1 MKNNYDKM
9 TNNTINKYDQE
20 IPPREGFI
28 FYRTFYEA
36 LSSMK
41 PRAQL
46 RLYNAIMKYSFEGVI
61 PTDLNDEMERVFI
74 LIRPQLDAN
83 ERKRQKK
90 YKEKMSRE
98 NFFEESNEFSEKT
111 EIHDD
116 SIIQITNDI
125 EYK

>member
-46 RLYNAIMKYSFEGVI
+46 HLYDAIMKYSFEGVI

-74 LIRPQLDAN
+74 LIKPQLDAN

-90 YKEKMSRE
+90 YKEKISRE
-98 NFFEESNEFSEKT
+98 NFFEDSNEFSEKN
-111 EIHDD
+111 EIYDD
-116 SIIQITNDI
+116 SIIQIANDI

>member
-46 RLYNAIMKYSFEGVI
+46 RLYDAIMKYSFEGVI

-74 LIRPQLDAN
+74 LIKPQLDAN

-90 YKEKMSRE
+90 YKEKISRE
-98 NFFEESNEFSEKT
+98 NFFEDSNEFSEKN
-111 EIHDD
+111 EIYDD
-116 SIIQITNDI
+116 SIIQIANDI